1 MTAVASTPER
11 ATGKERWREASHPA
25 FLRSLERLRIN
36 VRSGAGTYPGN
47 NPVTTA
53 TQDSGLEFAKHR
65 PYLPGDDLR
74 HIDWNALARHDT
86 KLVKTFRAERE
97 APLHI
102 LVDTSASMA
111 TPVEDAKA
119 EAAIGIAAG
128 LAYISLRNRDP
139 VRVAALDQNGSRQV
153 APLLRHPQRL
163 PLLADGLR
171 ACGGTGRTTLDVS
184 VRSYLASTRLPG
196 IAIVI
201 SDFLVDKDD
210 YQRAMGRLQAGG
222 YAVAAIRIL
231 GHGECEPAPI
241 ARRVRLFDVETGS
254 ERIIDLSPHHRAI
267 YARALQDHI
276 EGLRSWCRAAD
287 VPFCVVDTE
296 ALPRIAMT
304 EALTRAGIL
313 R

>member
-11 ATGKERWREASHPA
+11 ATGKERWREASGPA
-25 FLRSLERLRIN
+25 FLRSLERLRLN
-36 VRSGAGTYPGN
+36 VRSGTGAHPGN
-47 NPVTTA
+47 NPVPTA

-102 LVDTSASMA
+102 LVDTSASMV
-111 TPVEDAKA
+111 TPAEDAKA
-119 EAAIGIAAG
+119 EAAIAVAAG

-139 VRVAALDQNGSRQV
+139 VRVAALDQSGARHV

-163 PLLADGLR
+163 PLLTDGLR
-171 ACGGTGRTTLDVS
+171 ACAGAGRTTLDVS

-196 IAIVI
+196 IAIMI

-222 YAVAAIRIL
+222 YAVAVIRIL
-231 GHGECEPAPI
+231 GQREREPTATT
-241 ARRVRLFDVETGS
+241 RRVRIFDVETGS
-254 ERIIDLSPHHRAI
+254 ERIVDLSPHHRAL
-267 YARALQDHI
+267 YARALQEHI
-276 EGLRSWCRAAD
+276 EGLRSWCDA
-287 VPFCVVDTE
+287 VGIPFCVIDTE
-296 ALPRIAMT
+296 VLPGIAMIQS
-304 EALTRAGIL
+304 LTRAGIV